1 MAEGLAVKTIKL
13 LNKRTEICDV
23 ELISYS
29 NEQIPFSIDFN
40 LNIKKRI
47 SFLEM
52 KKKISSKIF
61 PLLPMLSRQSKV
73 VHNGQLIVYLELRA
87 SGISSQNK
95 FKNVFDSLRKMKW
108 VATATPTDNV
118 KVFIIPTSS
127 LTHEL

>member
-23 ELISYS
+23 DLISYS
-29 NEQIPFSIDFN
+29 NEQIPFNMYAITCIIIIITIFIVFSNFD

-61 PLLPMLSRQSKV
+61 PLLPMLSHQSK
-73 VHNGQLIVYLELRA
+73 GIV
-87 SGISSQNK
+87 N
-95 FKNVFDSLRKMKW
+95 
-108 VATATPTDNV
+108 
-118 KVFIIPTSS
+118 
-127 LTHEL
+127 